1 MRRSRPERCVLHIH
15 LHARCMHCAHIAPRA
30 AGCTLRFLCKLKEP
44 EILEPLIPTIKNNLE
59 HRHSFV
65 RRNAVLACFSIYKSF
80 EELLPD
86 GPALVEKV
94 RRSPSPAPASK

>member
-1 MRRSRPERCVLHIH
+1 MHAALSVLALTLTLTLTLI
-15 LHARCMHCAHIAPRA
+15 LTQTVTCA

-65 RRNAVLACFSIYKSF
+65 RRN
-80 EELLPD
+80 
-86 GPALVEKV
+86 GP
-94 RRSPSPAPASK
+94 

>member
-1 MRRSRPERCVLHIH
+1 MLCTHTART
-15 LHARCMHCAHIAPRA
+15 LHAHCTHTARTERTPAAPRLCA

-65 RRNAVLACFSIYKSF
+65 RRNAVLACFS
-80 EELLPD
+80 
-86 GPALVEKV
+86 
-94 RRSPSPAPASK
+94 